1 MLPIAIM
8 AGPGAERAAE
18 LLREQGNGLVDV
30 TVTGRPGAIG
40 TGSGAGRVAN
50 VTVTGQPGVIGI
62 GGGNGEIPDVTITG
76 RPSALGIDSGASE
89 IPDVTV
95 TGRPRVAGLV
105 IGVGGGDEDAVDVVL
120 EPSAGAVA
128 RLWTE
133 RIGPFA
139 RRLAGLERAGSAP
152 AALLPHDP
160 ALLTAA
166 RRLLRR
172 IGDGLDDEGLDDGSW
187 TYDHIG
193 STAVPGIR
201 AKRFVDLQLG
211 VDPLPEAGSAF
222 DRVLLDA
229 GYQPATGARPDS
241 PGVYRDLEREP
252 GLAPADAYRKRLYF
266 RPDPGL
272 PSILH
277 VRPLGGPWWSYTVL
291 FRDWLRVDPDARTAY
306 EAMKLD
312 AAAAH
317 ADDADYDDYTRAKTA
332 FFDRAQAEFE
342 RLGRTSP
349 YRVRR

>member
-1 MLPIAIM
+1 MTADYTAGVLPIAVM

-18 LLREQGNGLVDV
+18 LLREQGGELVEV
-30 TVTGRPGAIG
+30 AVTGRPG
-40 TGSGAGRVAN
+40 GAGLV
-50 VTVTGQPGVIGI
+50 VGVGA
-62 GGGNGEIPDVTITG
+62 GDEDVVDAVV
-76 RPSALGIDSGASE
+76 RPSAD
-89 IPDVTV
+89 
-95 TGRPRVAGLV
+95 
-105 IGVGGGDEDAVDVVL
+105 
-120 EPSAGAVA
+120 AVA
-128 RLWTE
+128 RLWAD
-133 RIGPFA
+133 RVGPFA
-139 RRLAGLERAGSAP
+139 RRLAGLDGAGSAP
-152 AALLPHDP
+152 AVLLPHDP

-172 IGDGLDDEGLDDGSW
+172 IGDGLAGEGLDDGSW

-193 STAVPGIR
+193 STAVSGIR

-222 DRVLLDA
+222 DRVLLNA

-241 PGVYRDLEREP
+241 PGGYRDGEREP
-252 GLAPADAYRKRLYF
+252 GLAPAAAYRKRLYF
-266 RPDPGL
+266 RPDPEL

-291 FRDWLRVDPDARTAY
+291 FRDWLRVDPDARNAY
-306 EAMKLD
+306 AAAKLA

-317 ADDADYDDYTRAKTA
+317 AGDADHDDYTRAKTA
-332 FFDRAQAEFE
+332 FFDRAHPEFE